1 VRTITIPS
9 LGSAYWTTAGADDV
23 INHGFDW
30 TELGAADPRGANWG
44 TEHIGSVMIR
54 GGSMGIAS
62 AVQMR
67 FSRSPNTPRRKWG
80 VDAVVIKPI
89 GRRERT

>member
-1 VRTITIPS
+1 
-9 LGSAYWTTAGADDV
+9 
-23 INHGFDW
+23 
-30 TELGAADPRGANWG
+30 
-44 TEHIGSVMIR
+44 MIR